1 MNARASENY
10 LAIAHSASKSVEIFV
25 GVYDKFKWW
34 KHWSVSGSFVIAAIS
49 LCRDFC
55 REIGRVQNSVLYVST
70 LPGPV
75 AFSSHKDIAKVYVF

>member
-1 MNARASENY
+1 MFLCIFSDLFSNN
-10 LAIAHSASKSVEIFV
+10 LFWQFFV
-25 GVYDKFKWW
+25 GVYNKFKWW
-34 KHWSVSGSFVIAAIS
+34 KHWSVSGSVVIAAIS